1 MKYMAR
7 PVVERSLMA
16 ALAVASLLV
25 LTACSSGSP
34 KHKPAELTPVVALVG
49 VKPAWSASLG
59 AVEFPLDAQVTG
71 STLTLAS
78 SSGQVTA
85 FDAASGREL
94 WRADAKAGI
103 TAGVGGDGKQVAV
116 VTSNNELV
124 SFVAGREVW
133 RRQLPAQVF
142 TAPLV
147 AGGRVFV
154 LAADRSVSA
163 FDAESGRK
171 IWTQQRPGEPL
182 VLRQPG
188 VLIPVNDTL
197 VAGLSG
203 RLAGLNPANG
213 GIRWEAPLATPR
225 GTNDVE
231 RLVDL
236 VGRVSRV
243 DDSVC
248 VRAFQAAVGCV
259 QAQRGTLSWTK
270 PANGYTGVHGD
281 AATVFGTE
289 SDGRL
294 VAWRRAD
301 GERLWTSDRLQYRRL
316 TAPLLLGR
324 SLAIGDDAGFVH
336 LLSRE
341 DGSSLNRLSTDGSPI
356 AVAPVLADGVL
367 VVVTRKGGVFAFRPE

>member
-1 MKYMAR
+1 MAR

-16 ALAVASLLV
+16 ALAAVSLLV

-59 AVEFPLDAQVTG
+59 AVDFPLDAQVTG

-78 SSGQVTA
+78 SAGQVTA

-94 WRADAKAGI
+94 WRADAKANI

-133 RRQLPAQVF
+133 RRQLSAQVF

-270 PANGYTGVHGD
+270 PANGFTGVHGD

>member
-1 MKYMAR
+1 M
-7 PVVERSLMA
+7 
-16 ALAVASLLV
+16 
-25 LTACSSGSP
+25 
-34 KHKPAELTPVVALVG
+34 PVVAPETG
-49 VKPAWSASLG
+49 G
-59 AVEFPLDAQVTG
+59 APT
-71 STLTLAS
+71 
-78 SSGQVTA
+78 
-85 FDAASGREL
+85 DAADLGL
-94 WRADAKAGI
+94 
-103 TAGVGGDGKQVAV
+103 
-116 VTSNNELV
+116 
-124 SFVAGREVW
+124 
-133 RRQLPAQVF
+133 
-142 TAPLV
+142 
-147 AGGRVFV
+147 
-154 LAADRSVSA
+154 RSVTPEA
-163 FDAESGRK
+163 PTEPA
-171 IWTQQRPGEPL
+171 TQQRPGEPL

-270 PANGYTGVHGD
+270 PANGFTGVHGD

-289 SDGRL
+289 SDGHL

>member
-1 MKYMAR
+1 
-7 PVVERSLMA
+7 MA
-16 ALAVASLLV
+16 ALAAVSLLV

-59 AVEFPLDAQVTG
+59 AVDFPLDAQVTG

-78 SSGQVTA
+78 SAGQVTA

-94 WRADAKAGI
+94 WRADAKANI

-133 RRQLPAQVF
+133 RRQLSAQVF

-270 PANGYTGVHGD
+270 PANGFTGVHGD